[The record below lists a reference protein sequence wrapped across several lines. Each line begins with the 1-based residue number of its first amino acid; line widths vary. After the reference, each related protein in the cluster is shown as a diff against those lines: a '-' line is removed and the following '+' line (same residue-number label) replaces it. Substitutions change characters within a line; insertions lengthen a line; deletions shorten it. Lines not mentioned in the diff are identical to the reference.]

1 LLEKDLSSH
10 PAEILLSVDRGDA
23 APLRA
28 QIERQLREAVRSGAL
43 KPGSAIPSTRELA
56 RDLGVSRPLVMEAYS
71 QLAAEGYLAL
81 SQGAAPRVGEMTLP
95 AAAEIAIE
103 PRTESLRYD
112 FRPGVPDLTSF
123 PQKAWLKATEVALGK
138 MSAAE
143 FGYSERHGATALRE
157 ALARY
162 LGRVRGVS
170 ASAGQILVTS
180 GFEQARSFLSRALWR
195 AGRRRIAVEEPG
207 YADREVFIE
216 QGFELIP
223 VPVDDEGIDVEAL
236 AETNAE
242 VVLTTPAHQYPTGVV
257 MSGPR
262 RLALAAWLRRTKAV
276 AVEDDYDAEFRYDRA
291 PVGALQGLVPE
302 HVVYAGTA
310 SKTLAPALRLGWLVV
325 PPSLLDA
332 LKVELHVDYG
342 RSRIE
347 QHALAHLIERG
358 DFDRHLRRM
367 RSVYAARRAAL
378 LEAVASE
385 LPGCVVSGVSAG
397 LHATVRLPG
406 RIDEPEVVA
415 RALERSIGLRFMS
428 HHYLGRKPR
437 ASTMLLSYS
446 GRSESA
452 IRSGIR
458 GLAAVLSA

>member
-1 LLEKDLSSH
+1 MSSRA
-10 PAEILLSVDRGDA
+10 AEILLSVDREGGEA
-23 APLRA
+23 LRA
-28 QIERQLREAVRSGAL
+28 QIERQLRDAVRSGAL

-56 RDLGVSRPLVMEAYS
+56 RELGVSRPLVMEAYS

-81 SQGAAPRVGEMTLP
+81 HQGAAPRVGDVTSP
-95 AAAEIAIE
+95 VAEDVAIE
-103 PRTESLRYD
+103 PKVEGLRYD

-123 PQKAWLKATEVALGK
+123 PQKAWLKATEAAMAK
-138 MSAAE
+138 MTAAE
-143 FGYSERHGATALRE
+143 FGYSERHGATVLRE
-157 ALARY
+157 ALAGY

-170 ASAGQILVTS
+170 ASAGQILITS

-195 AGRRRIAVEEPG
+195 AGKRRIAVEEPG
-207 YADREVFIE
+207 YADRQVFIE

-223 VPVDDEGIDVEAL
+223 IPVDEEGIDVEAL
-236 AETNAE
+236 AGTKAE
-242 VVLTTPAHQYPTGVV
+242 IVLTTPAHQYPTGVV

-262 RLALAAWLRRTKAV
+262 RLALAAWLRRTGAV

-310 SKTLAPALRLGWLVV
+310 SKTLAPALRLGWLAV
-325 PPSLLDA
+325 PASLLDA

-347 QHALAHLIERG
+347 QHALAYLIQSG

-367 RSVYAARRAAL
+367 RAVYAERRATL
-378 LEAVASE
+378 LEAVETA
-385 LPGCVVSGVSAG
+385 LPGSVIGGVSAG
-397 LHATVRLPG
+397 LHATVQLP
-406 RIDEPEVVA
+406 RPVDETDITA

-428 HHYLGRKPR
+428 HHYLGRAPR
-437 ASTMLLSYS
+437 ESTLLLSYS

-452 IRSGIR
+452 IRTGIR
-458 GLAAVLSA
+458 GLAAVLEG